1 MEIKWKVSFQS
12 KFTRF
17 FEDKFCTSKSHYT
30 ANIFPTT
37 ILIKE
42 EELDSPTLVVNVN
55 HFWGIVDH
63 LGTIHHPQAF
73 SLLLYDFLH
82 HHDAFLLLN
91 STSLMISLGKM
102 MPTLLLFAT
111 SVLFNRWRTG
121 MLWLKIISARSRGV
135 FALLLIQITHLI
147 LCFAAVQ
154 TVWLFNFFQLFWRDL
169 PKNVFVLVL
178 AHQMSL
184 IWTRARAVWS
194 WWRWQWWWWWFVA
207 TISPDLQTAL
217 ARVLDELGPKRKHF
231 YNSPAK
237 ISSEQLR

>member
-1 MEIKWKVSFQS
+1 MLLKSPLHWILSWNEWIDHILNQTPLRIDLMEIKWKVSFQS

-42 EELDSPTLVVNVN
+42 EELDFRRLVVNVN

-73 SLLLYDFLH
+73 SLLLCDFFH

-121 MLWLKIISARSRGV
+121 MLWLKIISARTRGV

-154 TVWLFNFFQLFWRDL
+154 KVWLFNFFQLFWRDL

-184 IWTRARAVWS
+184 I
-194 WWRWQWWWWWFVA
+194 
-207 TISPDLQTAL
+207 
-217 ARVLDELGPKRKHF
+217 
-231 YNSPAK
+231 
-237 ISSEQLR
+237 